1 MAMRTASPFWLSLA
15 FGAGLLLVFIGERLA
30 PVPSFRVMMTVVGLA
45 VVVIAT
51 LARAWAMSGSKGPR
65 KRIERTLF
73 ACHAATCVALLLYAM
88 TTSWAP
94 SSLEGPKA
102 EGALTVLWIAVMIA
116 SLVPVLMI
124 EIALGTALRGKFD
137 VGGDQKNAE
146 EAGVDFYR
154 VRDVAWSG
162 LSMAF
167 ALGFLM
173 VTCNVAKERNIQRD
187 VSYFKTSMAGDSTQ
201 NIVKAGQEALQV
213 HLFFPEANEAK
224 EYVRSYFETLQS
236 STSNV
241 EITTHDRLADAELAQ
256 KYGVSKDG
264 VIVLVRGARK
274 HETIEIPQDELK
286 EPEKLRRGKT
296 LRTLDSKVNKAL
308 LKLARD
314 KRKAYV
320 TAGHG
325 EVNDPGSIPPDL
337 KGKTGERRTTLFKQ
351 RLGDLNYEVKDL
363 GAMTL
368 AKDVPDDATV
378 VIVMAPIIG
387 LQDAEWQSID
397 RYLVKGG
404 RVLIALDPK
413 SFPGMGALEG
423 RLGLKMNPA
432 PITDDEKFL
441 PQGRGSISDRRFA
454 MTTQFTAHSSTTALS
469 RSEKG
474 GLPLIDA
481 GSLDDIPF
489 VDAVLPKKTVTIR
502 SMESS
507 WLDFNNNFKYDAD
520 SEKKQRYTVGVAIEG
535 PKLEGGKDGFRA
547 LVYSDVDMFVDVTLR
562 SGAQQVTLMLSGPL
576 LDDSVKWL
584 GGEEV
589 FAGEVVNEE
598 DTPIEHSKNEKAAW
612 FFVTVLGVPILVLVF
627 GLSGTSYARRRRRA
641 ADTKGGT
648 R

>member
-1 MAMRTASPFWLSLA
+1 MRTASPFWLSLA

-51 LARAWAMSGSKGPR
+51 LARAWAMSGSKGAR

-73 ACHAATCVALLLYAM
+73 ACHAATCVALLMYAM

-102 EGALTVLWIAVMIA
+102 QGALLVLWVIVMVA

-124 EIALGTALRGKFD
+124 EIALGSSLRNKFD
-137 VGGDQKNAE
+137 VGGDDKNIE
-146 EAGVDFYR
+146 EAAVDFYR

-162 LSMAF
+162 LSIAF
-167 ALGFLM
+167 ALAFLM
-173 VTCNVAKERNIQRD
+173 VTCNVAKDRNIQRD
-187 VSYFKTSMAGDSTQ
+187 VSYFKTSMAGESTQ
-201 NIVKAGQEALQV
+201 NIVKASQEKLEV

-224 EYVRSYFETLQS
+224 EYVRSYFETLAS
-236 STSNV
+236 AAGNV
-241 EITTHDRLADAELAQ
+241 EITNHDRLAEAELAQ

-274 HETIEIPQDELK
+274 PENIEIPQDELK
-286 EPEKLRRGKT
+286 DPDKLRRSKT

-308 LKLARD
+308 LKLARE

-325 EVNDPGSIPPDL
+325 EVNDPQSIPPDL
-337 KGKTGERRTTLFKQ
+337 KLKVGERRTTLFKQ

-378 VIVMAPIIG
+378 VLVMAPMAG
-387 LQDAEWQSID
+387 MQDAEWQSLD
-397 RYLVKGG
+397 RYLQRGG
-404 RVLIALDPK
+404 RVLIAMDPK
-413 SFPGMGALEG
+413 AFPGMGALEG

-441 PQGRGSISDRRFA
+441 PQGRGSIADRRFA

-481 GSLDDIPF
+481 GSLEDVPF
-489 VDAVLPKKTVTIR
+489 VDAQMPKKTITIR

-535 PKLEGGKDGFRA
+535 PKLADGKDGFRA

-562 SGAQQVTLMLSGPL
+562 SGMQSVTLMLSGPL

-589 FAGEVVNEE
+589 FAGEVVSEE
-598 DTPIEHSKNEKAAW
+598 DTPIEHTKNEKAAW
-612 FFVTVLGVPILVLVF
+612 FFMTVLGVPVLVLVF

-641 ADTKGGT
+641 AAQKGDA